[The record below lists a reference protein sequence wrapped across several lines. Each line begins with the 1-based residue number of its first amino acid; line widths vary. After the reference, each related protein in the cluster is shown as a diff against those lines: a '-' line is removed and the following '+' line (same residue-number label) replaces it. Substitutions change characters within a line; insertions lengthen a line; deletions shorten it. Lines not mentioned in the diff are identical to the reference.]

1 MAKYIE
7 FVADRIVVQLGYE
20 KIYKTNNPFDFMDLI
35 SVEQKTNFFESRV
48 SSYSLA
54 GVGKSKEENSFNL
67 DSDF

>member
-1 MAKYIE
+1 
-7 FVADRIVVQLGYE
+7 
-20 KIYKTNNPFDFMDLI
+20 MDLI

-67 DSDF
+67 DSDFKNFILFYLIILFYNFI